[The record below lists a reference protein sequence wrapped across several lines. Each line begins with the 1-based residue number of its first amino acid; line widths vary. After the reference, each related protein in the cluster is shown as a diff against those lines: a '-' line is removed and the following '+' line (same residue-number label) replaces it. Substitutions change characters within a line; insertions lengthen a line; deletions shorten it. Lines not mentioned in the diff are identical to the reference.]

1 MTAEQTPEEIAEA
14 QAAKDR
20 DLLAKMNQI
29 VSVKPIRPNRAM
41 RRLALRH
48 SKRSWTW
55 PLTPRA
61 RRERRALARADI
73 FIRRNPV
80 DV

>member
-1 MTAEQTPEEIAEA
+1 MTTATREEIAEA

-20 DLLAKMNQI
+20 ELAAKLAQI

-48 SKRSWTW
+48 VHRGWTW

-61 RRERRALARADI
+61 RRERRALARAGI

-80 DV
+80 EA